1 MLSVLFAVSWDP
13 EIRGIIVVL
22 CMFLTLC
29 GGTYLVI
36 GTNLGARLGVL
47 ISVAALFGWMA
58 MMGAVW
64 TVYGI
69 GLKGREPTW
78 KPATPIS
85 IIRDGTLL
93 SNAEVID
100 GPIKVAAGSSPAE
113 VAATVKKQLEAE
125 EWVRL
130 DDADPRRGQAAASA
144 DDIIQNRAKEFA
156 AGEYVT
162 LSVYDRGGERSPKI
176 NDSLDFLAFRHAPR
190 YALVE
195 LAPLLPQRAEPARA
209 PAKPVIDSSQPHRYL
224 LMIRDL
230 GTKRQPAIF
239 ITLGS
244 SLIFAILCWLLHRRD
259 RFVLANATGEL
270 NSAKV

>member
-1 MLSVLFAVSWDP
+1 MLSALFAVSWDP

-209 PAKPVIDSSQPHRYL
+209 PAKPDIDSSQPHRYL

>member
-1 MLSVLFAVSWDP
+1 MLSALFAVSWDP

-64 TVYGI
+64 WIYGI

-113 VAATVKKQLEAE
+113 VAAPVKKQLEAE
-125 EWVRL
+125 KWVRL

-144 DDIIQNRAKEFA
+144 DDIIQNKAKEFA
-156 AGEYVT
+156 AGEYLT

-195 LAPLLPQRAEPARA
+195 IAPLLPQRTEPARA

-244 SLIFAILCWLLHRRD
+244 SLIFGILCWLLHRRD